1 MAIDYK
7 KLINGES
14 VLCPTCGKGHLQS
27 DTGEPANRAKR
38 FVCDYCKEKTILNV
52 KMKKPSE

>member
-7 KLINGES
+7 KLLNGES
-14 VLCPTCGKGHLQS
+14 VLCPVCGKGQLQS
-27 DTGEPANRAKR
+27 DTGKPPSKTRR
-38 FVCDYCKEKTILNV
+38 FVCDYCNERTILNV